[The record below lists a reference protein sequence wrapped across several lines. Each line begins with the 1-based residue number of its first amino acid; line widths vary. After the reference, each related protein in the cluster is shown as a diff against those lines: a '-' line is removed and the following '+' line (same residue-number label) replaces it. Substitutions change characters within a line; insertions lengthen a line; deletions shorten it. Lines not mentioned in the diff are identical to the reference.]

1 MQERSVS
8 NMSIS
13 ISMSMSLKLSSFPPP
28 LWRLQPPPPPVS
40 DAAAAAAIPLSSAPA
55 HFSTRGFHCLLP
67 RSPLGTQNRRPKHPP
82 LLSSPADVP
91 SPEDEED
98 EEDEDEGEEDDSAS
112 SARDA
117 VSRLLHLEFGLSS
130 DDASRVAS
138 NAPDYIRSLIDGVRE
153 LDELSLW
160 DSSWKSA
167 PLVSASTAAGFRE
180 KVAFLAKQ
188 RGDRGKVAFLESI
201 GLPLSSAL
209 FVARSVSSDSLPTL
223 LRKVKVLKEILFSSS
238 DVEGLLGKNAR
249 RMMMHLSIPVDED
262 VQLTLSFFEKIEAR
276 RGGLDMLGYKDA
288 SFLYLVE
295 SFPRL
300 LSLPIESHVK
310 PLVQFFESIGIP
322 HGRVR
327 NIFLL
332 FPPIIFYKVND
343 ISKKVLVFQKIL
355 ADSHDVGRMLLKYPW
370 MLSTS
375 IQVNYEEI
383 LSFFQMEKVPEPS
396 SHRAIRCLPHIM
408 GCSTSKLKLTVE
420 SLGELSVRN
429 KKMGKVIA
437 KSPQLLLRK
446 PEEFFQVVSLLE
458 NFGFDRETVGK
469 IVLRCPEI
477 FAASIE
483 KTLNKKLEFLK
494 NMGISNHHLPRVI
507 KKYPEVLVSDVDRT
521 LIPRINYLMEIG
533 LTKREIAFMVRR
545 FSPLL
550 GYSIE
555 EVFIPKLEF
564 LVKTM
569 EKPLKEIVDYPRY
582 FSYSLEKKIKPRY
595 WVLKGTKVECSLKD
609 MLSKNDE
616 EFAAKFIYVDRM
628 LLPPA
633 PSHH

>member
-1 MQERSVS
+1 
-8 NMSIS
+8 I
-13 ISMSMSLKLSSFPPP
+13 SMSLKLSPFPPP
-28 LWRLQPPPPPVS
+28 LWRLQPPPPPPSPFS
-40 DAAAAAAIPLSSAPA
+40 DTAAAAAI
-55 HFSTRGFHCLLP
+55 HFSTRIFNCLP
-67 RSPLGTQNRRPKHPP
+67 PSPLNTTHHRPPKLPP
-82 LLSSPADVP
+82 LLSSPVDVP
-91 SPEDEED
+91 SPPDDDDDEQY
-98 EEDEDEGEEDDSAS
+98 SAS
-112 SARDA
+112 SARHA

-138 NAPDYIRSLIDGVRE
+138 NAPHYIRSLIDGVRE
-153 LDELSLW
+153 LDDLSLW
-160 DSSWKSA
+160 DSFWQST
-167 PLVSASTAAGFRE
+167 PLVSAFQE
-180 KVAFLAKQ
+180 KVVFLAKQ
-188 RGDRGKVAFLESI
+188 RGDQGKLAFLESI
-201 GLPLSSAL
+201 GLPFSSAL

-223 LRKVKVLKEILFSSS
+223 ARKVKVLKEILFSSS
-238 DVEGLLGKNAR
+238 DVQGLLGKNAR

-276 RGGLDMLGYKDA
+276 RGGLDMLGSKDA

-295 SFPRL
+295 SFPHL

-310 PLVQFFESIGIP
+310 PLVQFFESIGIRR
-322 HGRVR
+322 GRVL
-327 NIFLL
+327 NIILL
-332 FPPIIFYKVND
+332 FPPIVFYKVDD
-343 ISKKVLVFQKIL
+343 IRKKVLVFQKIL
-355 ADSHDVGRMLLKYPW
+355 ADSHDIGRMLGTYPW
-370 MLSTS
+370 ILSTS
-375 IQVNYEEI
+375 IQLNYEEI

-408 GCSTSKLKLTVE
+408 GCSTSKLKLMVE

-429 KKMGKVIA
+429 KKLGKVIA
-437 KSPQLLLRK
+437 RSPQLLLRK

-458 NFGFDRETVGK
+458 NLGFDRETVGK

-483 KTLNKKLEFLK
+483 KTLNGKLEFLK
-494 NMGISNHHLPRVI
+494 NMGISNHHLSRVI

-555 EVFIPKLEF
+555 DVFVPKLEF

-595 WVLKGTKVECSLKD
+595 WVLKGRKVECSLKD

-616 EFAAKFIYVDRM
+616 EFAADFMDVVRM
-628 LLPPA
+628 LVPPA
-633 PSHH
+633 PSHQ